1 MHERSAHFIGGG
13 WTAPS
18 LGGEILVRSPATLEL
33 VGRSA
38 DASAADID
46 AAVSAARAAFDT
58 GPWQRTPPKERAA
71 VLRRMAAHMRERSD
85 EIAELLC
92 DEMGSPL
99 SFLKRGGGDGPSR
112 LFEYYADLAE
122 SWPFEAP
129 RQGAMGPA
137 VVRQEPVG
145 VVAAITPWNG
155 PLFILALKVAP
166 ALAAGCTIV
175 AKPAPEAPLDAFYM
189 ADAAVAAGLPPGVLN
204 ILPGDREAGEHLV
217 RHAGIDK
224 VSFTG
229 STAAGRK
236 IAAICGEDLKRC
248 SLELGGKSAAV
259 MLEDASVETLV
270 QYAVP
275 LGLAFNNGQACAA
288 LTRVIVPRSR
298 HDEVVDAFV
307 SFVKGLKVG
316 DPRNPETTVG
326 PLIAERQRDRVERY
340 ISLGRDEG
348 ATLATGGGRPKGL
361 DKGWYVEPTV
371 FANASNTMTVAREE
385 IFGPVGVI
393 IPYDGG
399 DDAAVALANA
409 STYGLGGAVFSAD
422 EDRAY
427 RAASQIR
434 TGTIGLNMFG
444 VDPLCPFGGFKG
456 SGIGREMGPEGLAAF
471 IEYKSVFN
479 RESPRI

>member
-58 GPWQRTPPKERAA
+58 GPWPRTPPKERAA

>member
-58 GPWQRTPPKERAA
+58 GPWPRTPPKERAA

-175 AKPAPEAPLDAFYM
+175 AKPAPEAPLDA
-189 ADAAVAAGLPPGVLN
+189 A
-204 ILPGDREAGEHLV
+204 
-217 RHAGIDK
+217 
-224 VSFTG
+224 
-229 STAAGRK
+229 TA
-236 IAAICGEDLKRC
+236 
-248 SLELGGKSAAV
+248 
-259 MLEDASVETLV
+259 
-270 QYAVP
+270 P
-275 LGLAFNNGQACAA
+275 L
-288 LTRVIVPRSR
+288 
-298 HDEVVDAFV
+298 
-307 SFVKGLKVG
+307 
-316 DPRNPETTVG
+316 
-326 PLIAERQRDRVERY
+326 
-340 ISLGRDEG
+340 
-348 ATLATGGGRPKGL
+348 
-361 DKGWYVEPTV
+361 
-371 FANASNTMTVAREE
+371 
-385 IFGPVGVI
+385 
-393 IPYDGG
+393 
-399 DDAAVALANA
+399 
-409 STYGLGGAVFSAD
+409 
-422 EDRAY
+422 
-427 RAASQIR
+427 
-434 TGTIGLNMFG
+434 
-444 VDPLCPFGGFKG
+444 
-456 SGIGREMGPEGLAAF
+456 
-471 IEYKSVFN
+471 
-479 RESPRI
+479 

>member
-1 MHERSAHFIGGG
+1 
-13 WTAPS
+13 
-18 LGGEILVRSPATLEL
+18 
-33 VGRSA
+33 
-38 DASAADID
+38 
-46 AAVSAARAAFDT
+46 
-58 GPWQRTPPKERAA
+58 
-71 VLRRMAAHMRERSD
+71 
-85 EIAELLC
+85 
-92 DEMGSPL
+92 
-99 SFLKRGGGDGPSR
+99 
-112 LFEYYADLAE
+112 
-122 SWPFEAP
+122 
-129 RQGAMGPA
+129 
-137 VVRQEPVG
+137 
-145 VVAAITPWNG
+145 
-155 PLFILALKVAP
+155 
-166 ALAAGCTIV
+166 
-175 AKPAPEAPLDAFYM
+175 
-189 ADAAVAAGLPPGVLN
+189 
-204 ILPGDREAGEHLV
+204 
-217 RHAGIDK
+217 
-224 VSFTG
+224 
-229 STAAGRK
+229 
-236 IAAICGEDLKRC
+236 
-248 SLELGGKSAAV
+248 
-259 MLEDASVETLV
+259 V

-275 LGLAFNNGQACAA
+275 LGLAVNNGQACAA

-348 ATLATGGGRPKGL
+348 ATLATGGGRTKGL

>member
-1 MHERSAHFIGGG
+1 MRERRDHFIGGD
-13 WTAPS
+13 WVAAAA
-18 LGGEILVRSPATLEL
+18 GGEIVVHSPATLEL

-38 DASAADID
+38 DAGPADID
-46 AAVSAARAAFDT
+46 AAVAAARQAFDA
-58 GPWQRTPPKERAA
+58 GPWPWTPARERAA
-71 VLRRMAAHMRERSD
+71 VMRRMAAYMRERGD

-92 DEMGSPL
+92 DEMGSPI

-122 SWPFEAP
+122 TWPFEAP
-129 RQGAMGPA
+129 RQGALGPA

-189 ADAAVAAGLPPGVLN
+189 ADAAAAAGLPPGVLN
-204 ILPGDREAGEHLV
+204 IVPGGREAGEHLV
-217 RHAGIDK
+217 RHPGIDK

-236 IAAICGEDLKRC
+236 IAAICGEELKRC

-259 MLEDASVETLV
+259 MLQDAAVESLV
-270 QYAVP
+270 QCAIP

-288 LTRVIVPRSR
+288 LTRVLVPRNR
-298 HDEVVDAFV
+298 HDEVVDAMV

-316 DPRNPETTVG
+316 DPRDPETTMG
-326 PLIAERQRDRVERY
+326 PLIAERQRERVERY
-340 ISLGRDEG
+340 LGLGREEG
-348 ATLATGGGRPKGL
+348 ATLAIGGGRPKGL

-371 FANASNTMTVAREE
+371 FAEASNDMTIAREE
-385 IFGPVGVI
+385 IFGPVGVV

-399 DDAAVALANA
+399 DDEAVALANA

-422 EDRAY
+422 PDRAY
-427 RAASQIR
+427 RAASRIR

-444 VDPLCPFGGFKG
+444 VDPYCPFGGFKS
-456 SGIGREMGPEGLAAF
+456 SGIGREMGPEGLASF

-479 RESPRI
+479 RARPEA

>member
-1 MHERSAHFIGGG
+1 MRERRDHFIGGD
-13 WTAPS
+13 WVAAAA
-18 LGGEILVRSPATLEL
+18 GGEIVVHSPATLEL

-38 DASAADID
+38 DAGPADID
-46 AAVSAARAAFDT
+46 AAVAAARQAFDA
-58 GPWQRTPPKERAA
+58 GPWPWTPARERAA
-71 VLRRMAAHMRERSD
+71 VMRRMAAYMRERGD

-92 DEMGSPL
+92 DEMGSPI
-99 SFLKRGGGDGPSR
+99 SFLKRGGGDGPSP

-122 SWPFEAP
+122 TWPFEAP
-129 RQGAMGPA
+129 RQGALGPA

-189 ADAAVAAGLPPGVLN
+189 ADAAAAAGLPPGVLN
-204 ILPGDREAGEHLV
+204 IVPGGREAGEHLV
-217 RHAGIDK
+217 RHPGIDK

-236 IAAICGEDLKRC
+236 IAAICGEELKRC

-259 MLEDASVETLV
+259 MLQDAAVESLV
-270 QYAVP
+270 QCAIP

-288 LTRVIVPRSR
+288 LTRVLVPRNR
-298 HDEVVDAFV
+298 HDEVVDAMV

-316 DPRNPETTVG
+316 DPRDPETTMG
-326 PLIAERQRDRVERY
+326 PLIAERQRERVERY
-340 ISLGRDEG
+340 LGLGREEG
-348 ATLATGGGRPKGL
+348 ATLAIGGGRPKGL

-371 FANASNTMTVAREE
+371 FAEASNDMTIAREE
-385 IFGPVGVI
+385 IFGPVGVV

-399 DDAAVALANA
+399 DDEAVALANA

-422 EDRAY
+422 PDRAY
-427 RAASQIR
+427 RAASRIR

-444 VDPLCPFGGFKG
+444 VDPYCPFGGFKS
-456 SGIGREMGPEGLAAF
+456 SGIGREMGPEGLASF

-479 RESPRI
+479 RARPEA